1 MLLEKN
7 YDSGETRVRIPLTRL
22 YGNSILTIYIPSLIL
37 MIISYL
43 TLFFRTSIFDV
54 RVMVALTA
62 LLVLATL
69 FAQVRNFYP
78 FVYYLLISI
87 FPCTMTSNVCYLILV
102 YLTHTGTAVN
112 FLTFITLTIQ
122 SKPNSS
128 EYVLRVIE
136 KLARKQ
142 NLILS

>member
-1 MLLEKN
+1 MLLEKG
-7 YDSGETRVRIPLTRL
+7 YDAGETRVRIPMTRL

-69 FAQVRNFYP
+69 FAQVRICLDICQAAIVLELWCIFIRLAPCECSYVCHDKNVAIAF
-78 FVYYLLISI
+78 LL
-87 FPCTMTSNVCYLILV
+87 T
-102 YLTHTGTAVN
+102 
-112 FLTFITLTIQ
+112 
-122 SKPNSS
+122 
-128 EYVLRVIE
+128 
-136 KLARKQ
+136 
-142 NLILS
+142 

>member
-1 MLLEKN
+1 MLCHLINMFSSLTLMGIFDSTSFPQIGELQVLLEEG
-7 YDSGETRVRIPLTRL
+7 YDSGETRVRVPMTRL

-69 FAQVRNFYP
+69 FAQVRT
-78 FVYYLLISI
+78 L
-87 FPCTMTSNVCYLILV
+87 
-102 YLTHTGTAVN
+102 N
-112 FLTFITLTIQ
+112 FLSFL
-122 SKPNSS
+122 
-128 EYVLRVIE
+128 VF
-136 KLARKQ
+136 
-142 NLILS
+142 